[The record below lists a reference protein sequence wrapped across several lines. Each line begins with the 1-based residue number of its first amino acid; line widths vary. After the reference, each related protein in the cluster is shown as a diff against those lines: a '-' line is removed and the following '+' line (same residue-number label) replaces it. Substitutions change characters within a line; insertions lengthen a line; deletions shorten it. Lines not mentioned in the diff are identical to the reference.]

1 MADAVARSEARKR
14 RILENAEKRINRL
27 YSRQRAEHEINGM
40 IIYTITYILLNTNE
54 LVKC

>member
-54 LVKC
+54 L

>member
-27 YSRQRAEHEINGM
+27 YSRQSVEHEINGM
-40 IIYTITYILLNTNE
+40 IIYTITYILLNTNG

>member
-27 YSRQRAEHEINGM
+27 YSRQRVEHEVNGM
-40 IIYTITYILLNTNE
+40 IIYTITYILLNTNG